1 MSAAAL
7 GSAYP
12 FCLHLGGVAVQ
23 ITAAVGLPL
32 TAVSSDKGGA
42 FASFATSTEESGPVL
57 SAHLAP
63 LGQEYTLPAVERTL
77 FAFEG
82 TALHRT
88 TGGSYVQVSCPPA
101 GKPLW
106 IIETDAAFSR
116 FAYFIDPARPVDP
129 CKQVANRLLLSHSF
143 IRHNGL
149 IVHGAGGSVQGKG
162 MVFAAP
168 SGTGK
173 STLSHLLLT
182 SSQNHLFS
190 EERLILR
197 SSHETWRVWGT
208 PWHGTGSIA
217 RNESAPLSA
226 LLFLSQAATT
236 SVCQLAP
243 SQALRRLLQVVSIPW
258 YSQEWT
264 EQGLALCETLLQTIP
279 AFELAFR
286 PDQTAVQAVEQ
297 LACSLA

>member
-1 MSAAAL
+1 ML
-7 GSAYP
+7 CDAYP

-23 ITAAVGLPL
+23 IAAAAAFPL
-32 TAVSSDKGGA
+32 TTAGSVGEGEA
-42 FASFATSTEESGPVL
+42 FASFATSTEKHGPVL
-57 SAHLAP
+57 YAHLAP
-63 LGQEYTLPAVERTL
+63 LDQGYALPTIERTL
-77 FAFEG
+77 FAVEG

-88 TGGSYVQVSCPPA
+88 SCGSYVQVSCSPA

-106 IIETDAAFSR
+106 IIEADAAFSR
-116 FAYFIDPARPVDP
+116 FEYFIEAARPVDP
-129 CKQVANRLLLSHSF
+129 YKQVANRLLLSHSF
-143 IRHNGL
+143 IRHHGL
-149 IVHGAGGSVQGKG
+149 IVHGAGGIVQGKG

-182 SSQNHLFS
+182 CSQNHLFS
-190 EERLILR
+190 EERLIIR
-197 SSHETWRVWGT
+197 SSQEAWRVWGT

-217 RNESAPLSA
+217 HNESAPLSA

-236 SVCQLAP
+236 SVCRLAP

-258 YSQEWT
+258 YSEEWT
-264 EQGLALCETLLQTIP
+264 EEGLALCETLLQTIP
-279 AFELAFR
+279 AYELAFR

-297 LACSLA
+297 LARSLA